1 MQTKVLIVAVV
12 KKDGAILMRKK
23 PAGSAPY
30 AETWYIFGAEAT
42 PDVDPDQAI
51 IDEVKAKSGV
61 NVSVTH
67 KISWDTEVKHDLDGV
82 EKFFVYLDVE
92 CDYESGDIVIGEGI
106 EKIEWVKLE
115 DLSNYD
121 IVPPSRILFEKLGYL
136 VNDARSKVLDISNN

>member
-23 PAGSAPY
+23 PSGSAPY

-42 PDVDPDQAI
+42 SYVNPDDAVTN
-51 IDEVKAKSGV
+51 EVRSKSGIT
-61 NVSVTH
+61 VSVKN
-67 KISWDTEVKHDLDGV
+67 KISWDTEVKKDLDGV

-92 CDYESGDIVIGEGI
+92 CEYASGEIAVGEGI
-106 EKIEWVKLE
+106 EKIEWVKPE
-115 DLSNYD
+115 DLVNYD

-136 VNDARSKVLDISNN
+136 K